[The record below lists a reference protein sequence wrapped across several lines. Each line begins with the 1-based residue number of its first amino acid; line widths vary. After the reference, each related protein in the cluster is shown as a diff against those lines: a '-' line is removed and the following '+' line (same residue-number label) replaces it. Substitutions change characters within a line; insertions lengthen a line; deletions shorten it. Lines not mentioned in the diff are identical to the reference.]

1 MGLEPSDYLNKHTVF
16 PYAVAFMP
24 LDSQN
29 ELRDRL
35 LGHASV
41 SQSTGSLT
49 KVVTHGV
56 ASRRF
61 CHSCVANDLDNYG
74 EAYWHRKHHLP
85 GVEMCAIHLGP
96 LVTTSTAL
104 RGNVL
109 ASKAS
114 LPPLSFEY
122 QNSAHNCEILLRVAQ
137 LSGLA
142 LIGPSAANTYPDYR
156 TAAVKLGFQLTKNS
170 LATAAFARELVHFFG
185 RVYLVQAGCEVK
197 GRPACHWPALMLRK
211 NAELRFATPKHIFMQ
226 TFLSVSQ
233 NVQIEKLR
241 SEKLPG
247 PCLPNFLSVDQHT
260 VSKLCDIAIDLE
272 LAGER
277 ATVEDLM
284 RHAGVWQSFRH
295 HRKNYPLTK
304 QFLKEFKQSDLS
316 ARQVGGRPYWR
327 IRIPSRYGPT
337 GDGVKHRV
345 G

>member
-1 MGLEPSDYLNKHTVF
+1 MGLEPAEYLNKHTIF

-24 LDSQN
+24 LASRN
-29 ELRDRL
+29 KLRDRL
-35 LGHASV
+35 LGDASV
-41 SQSTGSLT
+41 GQSTGSLT

-56 ASRRF
+56 ANRRF
-61 CHSCVANDLDNYG
+61 CPSCVTNDLKNYG

-85 GVEMCAIHLGP
+85 GVETCAIHLRP
-96 LVTTSTAL
+96 LVTTVTAL

-114 LPPLSFEY
+114 LPPLSPEY
-122 QNSAHNCEILLRVAQ
+122 RYSAHDCEILRRVAQ

-142 LIGPSAANTYPDYR
+142 LVGPPVANTYPDYR
-156 TAAVKLGFQLTKNS
+156 TAAFNLGFKLTKAN

-185 RVYLVQAGCEVK
+185 RAYLAQAGCEVR
-197 GRPACHWPALMLRK
+197 GRAACHWPALMLRK
-211 NAELRFATPKHIFMQ
+211 NAGLQFATPKHILIQ
-226 TFLSVSQ
+226 TFLSFSQ
-233 NVQIEKLR
+233 NVEIEKLR

-247 PCLPNFLSVDQHT
+247 PSLPNFSAVDQHT

-272 LAGER
+272 LAGGR
-277 ATVEDLM
+277 ATVEDLI

-295 HRKNYPLTK
+295 HRNKYPLTK

-327 IRIPSRYGPT
+327 MRIPSRYGPID
-337 GDGVKHRV
+337 DGVKHGV